1 MKIVPIRDSS
11 EEQKN
16 FNRFQIYLNKYKT
29 HIINFVS
36 FLLFIISFHLYIKS
50 LEGCYESIYICVQK
64 ISFFFYIGYLVF
76 FSAALMSIILEMA
89 FFLRSGILYYIFYLL
104 YTTF

>member
-64 ISFFFYIGYLVF
+64 ISFFYIGYLVF

-104 YTTF
+104 

>member
-16 FNRFQIYLNKYKT
+16 FNRLQTYLNKYKT
-29 HIINFVS
+29 HIINFLS
-36 FLLFIISFHLYIKS
+36 FLLFIISYHLYIKS
-50 LEGCYESIYICVQK
+50 LVGCYESIYVCVQK

-104 YTTF
+104 

>member
-29 HIINFVS
+29 HIINFLS
-36 FLLFIISFHLYIKS
+36 FRLFIISCHLYIKS

-64 ISFFFYIGYLVF
+64 ISFFFLYWIFSIF
-76 FSAALMSIILEMA
+76 FCSFNVNYFRNGI
-89 FFLRSGILYYIFYLL
+89 FF
-104 YTTF
+104 